1 MLSTPNFLVTKPH
14 FQRQKVTAVE
24 TRWSNFGSNV
34 VSGLIQFDP
43 KMGITSA
50 QSTLLNYPVTGTGN
64 LDCGTLVTLEP
75 LVVPQFGIAKLVES
89 LACRFTGLH
98 DDFDYTHRWIGWV
111 YKPPV

>member
-43 KMGITSA
+43 VRSKDGHHIR
-50 QSTLLNYPVTGTGN
+50 PVNVAELPRHRHGDLGLWHLGDLGAFGGT
-64 LDCGTLVTLEP
+64 
-75 LVVPQFGIAKLVES
+75 
-89 LACRFTGLH
+89 
-98 DDFDYTHRWIGWV
+98 
-111 YKPPV
+111 PVRNR